1 MENLIKFLKNRN
13 QTISCM
19 ESCTGGMLSNEITNI
34 DGSSDVFNVGLVTY
48 SNNWKEY
55 FGVNKETIE
64 TYTVYSIEVAKEMA
78 KAVSNF
84 AKSDWGI
91 GITGQLGKKDLKNN
105 SNKLNTVYFA
115 IYDKNSNKSFNYIL
129 EPVGENKFEKKQDVI
144 KNIKERFYEIC
155 KWEISRI

>member
-1 MENLIKFLKNRN
+1 MEKIVEILKNKN

-19 ESCTGGMLSNEITNI
+19 ESCTGGMLASEITNI
-34 DGSSDVFNVGLVTY
+34 DGSSTVFNLGLVTY
-48 SNNWKEY
+48 SNDWKEY

-64 TYTVYSIEVAKEMA
+64 TYTVYSINVAKEMA

-105 SNKLNTVYFA
+105 SDNLNTVYFS
-115 IYDKNSNKSFNYIL
+115 IYNKNNNKYFDYVM
-129 EPVGENKFEKKQDVI
+129 EPTGENKLQKKQDVL

-155 KWEISRI
+155 K

>member
-1 MENLIKFLKNRN
+1 MEKIIEVLKNKK

-19 ESCTGGMLSNEITNI
+19 ESCTGGILASEITNI
-34 DGSSDVFNVGLVTY
+34 DGSSTVFNLGLVTY
-48 SNNWKEY
+48 SNDWKEY

-64 TYTVYSIEVAKEMA
+64 TYTVYSINVAKEMA

-105 SNKLNTVYFA
+105 SDNLNTVYFS
-115 IYDKNSNKSFNYIL
+115 IYNKNNNKYFDYVM
-129 EPVGENKFEKKQDVI
+129 EPTGENKLQKKQDVL

-155 KWEISRI
+155 K